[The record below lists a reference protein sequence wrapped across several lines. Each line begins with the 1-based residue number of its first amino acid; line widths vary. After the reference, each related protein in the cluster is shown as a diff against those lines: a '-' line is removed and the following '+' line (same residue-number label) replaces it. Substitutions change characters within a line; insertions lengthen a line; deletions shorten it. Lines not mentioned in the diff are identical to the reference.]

1 MLANEREKI
10 VRELKRLQDENDNLV
25 GKYSS
30 KAEEMQNEII
40 DLPEQMEDIHLLLL
54 RYREEL
60 ITSKLAKERLE
71 EKLKSEA
78 SFLKAQVAG
87 EQQAKEDIE
96 DQLTTE
102 IEQFKEKIYLLES
115 CKSELEAQQKRGK
128 EYEENQLRH
137 QETNAN
143 LQSQMNTHLVDKQ
156 DLDNKVAEMNA
167 KIKNLQQEL
176 DDSVAVQTDFVRLS
190 QSLQIELEKIR
201 QGENEVRW
209 QHEDDIPDCQGCRK
223 SFAHTTS
230 SKRKHHCRHCG
241 RIFCT
246 ECLAKLVP
254 SGPQRRPTKVCDVC
268 HTLLVQN
275 SAPYFSTEPPP
286 LLD

>member
-1 MLANEREKI
+1 
-10 VRELKRLQDENDNLV
+10 
-25 GKYSS
+25 
-30 KAEEMQNEII
+30 MQNEII

-143 LQSQMNTHLVDKQ
+143 LQSQMNTHLVDKR

-201 QGENEVRW
+201 QGENEVCVFLSV
-209 QHEDDIPDCQGCRK
+209 QTGK
-223 SFAHTTS
+223 S
-230 SKRKHHCRHCG
+230 G
-241 RIFCT
+241 IFCMDSV
-246 ECLAKLVP
+246 L
-254 SGPQRRPTKVCDVC
+254 
-268 HTLLVQN
+268 N
-275 SAPYFSTEPPP
+275 
-286 LLD
+286 

>member
-1 MLANEREKI
+1 
-10 VRELKRLQDENDNLV
+10 
-25 GKYSS
+25 
-30 KAEEMQNEII
+30 MQNEII

-71 EKLKSEA
+71 EKLRSEV

-87 EQQAKEDIE
+87 EQQAKEDVE

-102 IEQFKEKIYLLES
+102 IEQLKEKIYLLES

-128 EYEENQLRH
+128 EYEENQLRN

-143 LQSQMNTHLVDKQ
+143 LQSQVNTNLVEKR
-156 DLDNKVAEMNA
+156 DLENKVAEMNA

-201 QGENEVRW
+201 QGEKEVLILASIMIR
-209 QHEDDIPDCQGCRK
+209 EF
-223 SFAHTTS
+223 S
-230 SKRKHHCRHCG
+230 
-241 RIFCT
+241 IFPHV
-246 ECLAKLVP
+246 L
-254 SGPQRRPTKVCDVC
+254 
-268 HTLLVQN
+268 
-275 SAPYFSTEPPP
+275 F
-286 LLD
+286 